1 MGLVTLSDLDV
12 KEIFPGLRAR
22 IVHTDRTSQ
31 SWVDIDEGA
40 TFPEHHHPHE
50 QTVNV
55 LAGTLELTIDGE
67 TLVLTPGSVFVIPP
81 HAPHSGRA
89 LERCRV
95 LDVFS
100 PARDDYR

>member
-1 MGLVTLSDLDV
+1 MSRLVLSDVPV

-31 SWVDIDEGA
+31 SWVEIDAGA
-40 TFPEHHHPHE
+40 TFPEHSHPHE

-55 LAGTLELTIDGE
+55 LDGRLELTVSGE
-67 TLVLTPGSVFVIPP
+67 TYVLVPGTVFIISP

-89 LERCRV
+89 LERCQV

>member
-1 MGLVTLSDLDV
+1 MMKVQNLPVR
-12 KEIFPGLRAR
+12 EIFPGLRAR
-22 IVHTDRTSQ
+22 IVHTQRTSQ
-31 SWVDIDEGA
+31 SWVDIDAGA

-55 LAGTLELTIDGE
+55 LEGALELTVNGD
-67 TLVLTPGSVFVIPP
+67 THVLRPGDVFVIAP

-89 LERCRV
+89 LEASRV

>member
-1 MGLVTLSDLDV
+1 MSLVTLSELNV
-12 KEIFPGLRAR
+12 REIFPGVHAR
-22 IVHTDRTSQ
+22 IVHTFRTSQ
-31 SWVDIDEGA
+31 SWVEIDEGA

-55 LAGTLELTIDGE
+55 LAGTLELIVDGV
-67 TLVLTPGSVFVIPP
+67 THVLTPGRVFVIPP
-81 HAPHSGRA
+81 NASHSGRA

-100 PARDDYR
+100 PTRDDYR